1 MVTPELEAAVDELAR
16 RLRDDLAAGLG
27 KNLRER
33 AIEQYLYEVVN
44 LHLERMLAGPLP
56 PQDEIERRFE
66 AALAH
71 AAEAAGLPREA
82 IEPYRR
88 RAREHWGIA
97 ATRAQVQGMLA
108 AFHDNVTRTLRP
120 LQLLVRPLWG
130 LSALCGAPA
139 RGAGERPQQDASA
152 PAAEGPVTVAEKP
165 PSAAESAR
173 GRKAQKPE
181 PEFANRARWF
191 TEKLREKHLSVR
203 RLFEERGGPAPAT
216 ARRILRGQAVSQA
229 ALEKLA
235 RALRVPPEEIPP
247 D

>member
-1 MVTPELEAAVDELAR
+1 
-16 RLRDDLAAGLG
+16 
-27 KNLRER
+27 
-33 AIEQYLYEVVN
+33 
-44 LHLERMLAGPLP
+44 MLAGALP

-71 AAEAAGLPREA
+71 AAQAAGLPREA

-88 RAREHWGIA
+88 RAREHWGMAITGA
-97 ATRAQVQGMLA
+97 RVQGMLA

-152 PAAEGPVTVAEKP
+152 HAAEGPVTVAEKP
-165 PSAAESAR
+165 QGAPESAR
-173 GRKAQKPE
+173 RRKARKPE
-181 PEFANRARWF
+181 PEFTNRARWF
-191 TEKLREKHLSVR
+191 KEKLGEKHLSVR
-203 RLFEERGGPAPAT
+203 RLFEERGGPAPGT

-229 ALEKLA
+229 SLERLA

>member
-1 MVTPELEAAVDELAR
+1 MVTPELEAAVAELAR
-16 RLRDDLAAGLG
+16 RLRDDLAAGLSE
-27 KNLRER
+27 NLRER
-33 AIEQYLYEVVN
+33 AIEQYLYVVVN
-44 LHLERMLAGPLP
+44 LHLEAMLGGPLP

-66 AALAH
+66 AALGH

-88 RAREHWGIA
+88 RAREHWGVA
-97 ATRAQVQGMLA
+97 ATSARVQGMLA
-108 AFHDNVTRTLRP
+108 AIHDNLTRTLRP
-120 LQLLVRPLWG
+120 LQLLVRPFWG

-139 RGAGERPQQDASA
+139 GGAGERPQQDVSR
-152 PAAEGPVTVAEKP
+152 PAAEGAVTVAEKP
-165 PSAAESAR
+165 PSAAESAQE
-173 GRKAQKPE
+173 RKAQKPE
-181 PEFANRARWF
+181 PEFPNRARWF
-191 TEKLREKHLSVR
+191 KDKLGEKHLSVR
-203 RLFEERGGPAPAT
+203 RLFEERGGPAPGT